1 MKRKN
6 PLFANIQYS
15 IGYVYR
21 WIVRATKCQGFG
33 IQSPWAFRFARN
45 VINEHAPY
53 YAYSELKK
61 AFPYATKLEHKL
73 GKLYF
78 RVANFMQPTCWC
90 IVGEAEEWIEPYVK
104 AGSKTTRVI
113 VAKTEKEL
121 FCSELANEESVVLLV
136 QDFNV
141 DNTLLQNAI
150 SLLSEKSVVMMP
162 HIYKHSVNKR
172 LWRFIV
178 NDTKG
183 QECFDLYYCGM
194 AFLDQKRHPHY
205 YKINF

>member
-1 MKRKN
+1 MLPTLCN
-6 PLFANIQYS
+6 P
-15 IGYVYR
+15 
-21 WIVRATKCQGFG
+21 
-33 IQSPWAFRFARN
+33 P
-45 VINEHAPY
+45 
-53 YAYSELKK
+53 
-61 AFPYATKLEHKL
+61 
-73 GKLYF
+73 
-78 RVANFMQPTCWC
+78 
-90 IVGEAEEWIEPYVK
+90 VGEAEEWIEPYVK
-104 AGSKTTRVI
+104 AGCKTTRVI

-141 DNTLLQNAI
+141 DNTLLQNTI

-162 HIYKHSVNKR
+162 HIYKNNVNKR

>member
-6 PLFANIQYS
+6 LLFANIQYT
-15 IGYVYR
+15 IGYVFR

-45 VINEHAPY
+45 VINEHALY
-53 YAYSELKK
+53 HVYGDMKK

-78 RVANFMQPTCWC
+78 RVANFIQPTCWC
-90 IVGEAEEWIEPYVK
+90 IVGEGEEWIEPYVK
-104 AGSKTTRVI
+104 AGCKTTRIV
-113 VAKTEKEL
+113 VAKTLKEL
-121 FCSELANEESVVLLV
+121 FSCELTNEENVVLLV

-141 DNTLLQNAI
+141 DNSLLKNAI
-150 SLLSEKSVVMMP
+150 ALLSEKSVVMMP
-162 HIYKHSVNKR
+162 HIYKNTLSKS
-172 LWRFIV
+172 LWEFIV

-194 AFLDQKRHPHY
+194 AFLDKKRHPHY

>member
-1 MKRKN
+1 M
-6 PLFANIQYS
+6 
-15 IGYVYR
+15 
-21 WIVRATKCQGFG
+21 RATKCQGFG

-45 VINEHAPY
+45 VINEHALY
-53 YAYSELKK
+53 HVYGDMKK

-78 RVANFMQPTCWC
+78 RVANFIQPTCWC
-90 IVGEAEEWIEPYVK
+90 IVGEGEEWIEPYVK
-104 AGSKTTRVI
+104 AGCKTTRIV
-113 VAKTEKEL
+113 VAKTLKEL
-121 FCSELANEESVVLLV
+121 FYCELTNEESVVLLV

-141 DNTLLQNAI
+141 DNSLLQNAI
-150 SLLSEKSVVMMP
+150 ALLSEKSVVMMP
-162 HIYKHSVNKR
+162 HIYKNTLSKS
-172 LWRFIV
+172 LWEFIV

-194 AFLDQKRHPHY
+194 AFLDKKRHPHY